1 MKKEKNQFVRVNE
14 KIRISPVRVVK
25 DGLNIGVYPTYK
37 ARKMA
42 QEEGLDLVEV
52 APHARPPVCS
62 IMDYGKYKYQQST
75 KNKDKKKQ
83 KGVELK
89 QIRLRPK
96 IAEHDIETKSKAA
109 LKFLEQGKHLQLNV
123 MFKSREFA
131 HKDQGFKV
139 VEKVIEYVDNVGKVV
154 LKPKFEGNR
163 IICKLEPIK

>member
-1 MKKEKNQFVRVNE
+1 MKKEKNQFVRVND
-14 KIRISPVRVVK
+14 KIRISPVLVVK
-25 DGLNIGVYPTYK
+25 DGKNIGVYPTYK
-37 ARKMA
+37 AKKMA
-42 QEEGLDLVEV
+42 QDEGLDLVEV

-96 IAEHDIETKSKAA
+96 IAEHDINTKSRAA
-109 LKFLEQGKHLQLNV
+109 QKFLEQGKHLQLNM
-123 MFKSREFA
+123 MFKSREHA
-131 HKDQGFKV
+131 HKDLGFV
-139 VEKVIEYVDNVGKVV
+139 VMEKILNQLDTVGKVV